1 MEYRLEIER
10 LTKNLRKIC
19 RRRVNQGAQLGRRKT
34 HLSRADMG
42 AAKSFAT
49 CSSAFSISL

>member
-1 MEYRLEIER
+1 MECRLVIER
-10 LTKNLRKIC
+10 STKSLRKIC